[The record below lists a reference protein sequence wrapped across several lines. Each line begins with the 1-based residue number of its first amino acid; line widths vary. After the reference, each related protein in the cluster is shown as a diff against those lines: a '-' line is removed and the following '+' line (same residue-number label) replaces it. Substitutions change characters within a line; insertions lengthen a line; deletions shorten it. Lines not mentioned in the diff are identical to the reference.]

1 MILQFFTV
9 FFTAMFELW
18 VAIPIG
24 IGFKLNPIITI
35 IATFLGATVGSI
47 LVILLGNGIQKLIL
61 RGHNQK
67 IEKET
72 TMKKIWN
79 KYGVIGLGL
88 LSPLLT
94 GAPLGIAI
102 GLLFNAE
109 KKKLLIFVVLGILIW
124 SIVLTFIGFYS
135 YETFQ
140 YFIKHWKQS

>member
-1 MILQFFTV
+1 MIIQFFTV
-9 FFTAMFELW
+9 FFTAMFEIW

-35 IATFLGATVGSI
+35 IATFLGASAGSV

-124 SIVLTFIGFYS
+124 SIVFTLIGVYS

-140 YFIKHWKQS
+140 YFIKHSK

>member
-140 YFIKHWKQS
+140 YFIKH